1 MATAIVMYTRLFV
14 KGTIGFAS
22 YTRFYTTTPAASSI
36 ALAEVLITVSLC
48 TLLRVSRSEIPRMK
62 RLVNTLIIYA
72 VNRCLLTLPGADNL
86 FVWAASFDF
95 IVGKLYAN
103 SFLASLNTRQ
113 HLRSRGSGPESAL
126 RVNAAHFASPPKLPG
141 GSSDRKVAVIDIT
154 TEPAFDNTT
163 TSSL

>member
-1 MATAIVMYTRLFV
+1 MA
-14 KGTIGFAS
+14 
-22 YTRFYTTTPAASSI
+22 
-36 ALAEVLITVSLC
+36 VL
-48 TLLRVSRSEIPRMK
+48 
-62 RLVNTLIIYA
+62 
-72 VNRCLLTLPGADNL
+72 GADNL

-126 RVNAAHFASPPKLPG
+126 RMNAAHFASPPELPVDAR
-141 GSSDRKVAVIDIT
+141 SSGEEAVGRLADRKVAVIDIT